1 MWRRVLAAIAFCA
14 IAVGAVAGAGGE
26 AARANGVPQL
36 VKLTY
41 LDGVSNFGPTAAEGV
56 LEFSFAEAYARVEV
70 KNLPPQSGYTYE
82 GWMVA
87 PDGSAVSIGTIEVQE
102 SGVGTYETK
111 IEGLDRYD
119 YSLFLIAARSAST
132 AADAVPAER
141 SIAGRFT
148 IIADGTATGGDV
160 GNVRPATLPE
170 TGEAV
175 PGRDYSRYVWTGI
188 SMAGAAIVIFGA
200 RRQLRRRQP

>member
-14 IAVGAVAGAGGE
+14 IAVGAVVGAGDE

-170 TGEAV
+170 TGEAA